1 MTVKLAEWEID
12 PLVPVTVTLNDPTAF
27 PVTDSVAVP
36 VPPEER
42 VTVLGA
48 SEAVTLVEG
57 TVVESETDPE
67 NLLRL
72 FNWIVAVPDEPRPTL
87 SVAGTI
93 ETVKSGWVDEFTE
106 SVADDCPDVDLESVT
121 LKVTV

>member
-1 MTVKLAEWEID
+1 MPREEGPDPPSEATKGAATVTVILAEWEID

-72 FNWIVAVPDEPRPTL
+72 FN
-87 SVAGTI
+87 
-93 ETVKSGWVDEFTE
+93 
-106 SVADDCPDVDLESVT
+106 
-121 LKVTV
+121 